1 MISIMFRDFIAARNV
16 SQKWKY
22 ERRSAHTYTRDHLV
36 NVLNYYKDLNY
47 FSSSCLVIGTDATGT
62 NAYFASVCMKTSLE
76 ATEYIQSILNKGFY
90 KQDEY
95 RSDSALMDLDTG
107 SFNARTGISL

>member
-1 MISIMFRDFIAARNV
+1 MLSVVFKDFIAARNV

-22 ERRSAHTYTRDHLV
+22 EKRCAHTYTRDHLL
-36 NVLNYYKDLNY
+36 NVLNYYKDLNCI
-47 FSSSCLVIGTDATGT
+47 SSSCLVIGTDATGT

-90 KQDEY
+90 KQGEY

-107 SFNARTGISL
+107 LFDTRTGISL